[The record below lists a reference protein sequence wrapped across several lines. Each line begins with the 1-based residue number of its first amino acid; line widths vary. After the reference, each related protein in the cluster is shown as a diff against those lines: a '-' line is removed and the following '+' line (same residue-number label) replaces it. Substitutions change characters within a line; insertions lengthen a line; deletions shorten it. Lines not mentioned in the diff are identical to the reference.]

1 MRVLVVDDAA
11 VSRAAFAR
19 IARAAGFDVVGE
31 AAGVAEGLALAAA
44 LRPDA
49 VIVDGRLVPDLS
61 SAFVAPLRERD
72 PSVGLYIVAALDET
86 ALVRAAVDA
95 GATGA
100 LLRPILASQLSRILA
115 PRASAP
121 EDASRPDSAK

>member
-11 VSRAAFAR
+11 VSRSAFVR
-19 IARAAGFDVVGE
+19 IARSAGFDVVAE

-44 LRPDA
+44 VRPDA
-49 VIVDGRLVPDLS
+49 VVVDGRLEPDLA
-61 SAFVAPLRERD
+61 SAFVAPLRQRD
-72 PSVGLYIVAALDET
+72 PAVAVYIVAALEER
-86 ALVRAAVDA
+86 ALVRAAIDA

-100 LLRPILASQLSRILA
+100 LLRPVLASQLARILA
-115 PRASAP
+115 PHASAA

>member
-1 MRVLVVDDAA
+1 MRVLFVDDAA

-31 AAGVAEGLALAAA
+31 AAGVDEGLALAAA

-49 VIVDGRLVPDLS
+49 VVVDGRLVPDLPA
-61 SAFVAPLRERD
+61 AFVARLRARD
-72 PSVGLYIVAALDET
+72 PAVAIFVVAALGET
-86 ALVRAAVDA
+86 ALVRTAVEA
-95 GATGA
+95 GASGA
-100 LLRPILASQLSRILA
+100 LLRPVLASQLARLLV
-115 PRASAP
+115 PHASAA

>member
-19 IARAAGFDVVGE
+19 IARAVGFDVVGE
-31 AAGVAEGLALAAA
+31 AAGVAEGLALAATV
-44 LRPDA
+44 RPDA
-49 VIVDGRLVPDLS
+49 VVVDGRLVPELP
-61 SAFVAPLRERD
+61 SAFVGPLRERY
-72 PSVGLYIVAALDET
+72 PAVAVYIVAALEET

-100 LLRPILASQLSRILA
+100 LLRPVLASQLARILEA
-115 PRASAP
+115 HASAA

>member
-11 VSRAAFAR
+11 VSRAAFVR
-19 IARAAGFDVVGE
+19 IARAAGVDVVAE

-44 LRPDA
+44 VRPDA
-49 VIVDGRLVPDLS
+49 VVVDGRLVPELP

-72 PSVGLYIVAALDET
+72 PSVAVYIVAALEET
-86 ALVRAAVDA
+86 ALVRAAIDA
-95 GATGA
+95 GASGA
-100 LLRPILASQLSRILA
+100 LLRPVLASQLARILGA
-115 PRASAP
+115 HASAA

>member
-1 MRVLVVDDAA
+1 MRLLVVDDAA

-31 AAGVAEGLALAAA
+31 AAGIAEGLALAANV
-44 LRPDA
+44 RPDA
-49 VIVDGRLVPDLS
+49 VVVDGRLVPDLPS
-61 SAFVAPLRERD
+61 VFVAPLRERH
-72 PSVGLYIVAALDET
+72 PSVAVYIVAALDER
-86 ALVRAAVDA
+86 ALVRAAIGA

-100 LLRPILASQLSRILA
+100 LLRPVLASQLARILA
-115 PRASAP
+115 PHASPA